1 LQLTRLLAE
10 DIFCSSGTPFFI
22 PVPDVHERVGA
33 LWASALFFSGETES
47 DRAGLRAALRRFFS
61 KAMVLQLPPL
71 NGAQVCAC
79 RFFKRM
85 RPHLL
90 RGMDVQWMDS
100 AELCASN
107 YRA

>member
-1 LQLTRLLAE
+1 VKRNPIAQ
-10 DIFCSSGTPFFI
+10 
-22 PVPDVHERVGA
+22 VH
-33 LWASALFFSGETES
+33 
-47 DRAGLRAALRRFFS
+47 ALRSDVFFS
-61 KAMVLQLPPL
+61 KAMLLQLPPL

-79 RFFKRM
+79 KFFNQM

-90 RGMDVQWMDS
+90 RGLDVQWMDS